1 MAAFDHEDGKLQH
14 SLLVHVLTEYPILFT
29 TSELVSE
36 LAVDPNEFG
45 WRDAVERAIRDL
57 ARVRLLRRCGPLV
70 LPTRAAMYFD
80 RLWDT
85 YE

>member
-1 MAAFDHEDGKLQH
+1 MPPFDHDDGKVQH
-14 SLLVHVLTEYPILFT
+14 SLLNQILCEHPVIFT
-29 TSELVSE
+29 AAELVSE

-45 WRDAVERAIRDL
+45 RQDAVERAIRDL
-57 ARVRLLRRCGPLV
+57 TRVRLLHRCGPLV

-85 YE
+85 YA